1 MSVRA
6 LLDTSALLP
15 LLVKSHPHHEAARAY
30 RQSLVARQGQMLVA
44 AHGLA
49 ETYSGLTR
57 LPGRLAPTDAARII
71 DLLLEQVEVVALSGE
86 EYAQVVRRVAGLGL
100 VSGAIYDLI
109 HVRSA
114 EVGRADELVTFNG
127 RDFRRME
134 PQGGCRLV
142 VLTAV

>member
-30 RQSLVARQGQMLVA
+30 RQSLVTRQGRMLVA

-57 LPGRLAPTDAARII
+57 LPGSLAPDDAARII
-71 DLLLEQVEVVALSGE
+71 ELLLEKVEVVALSEGD
-86 EYAQVVRRVAGLGL
+86 YARVVRRAAELGL
-100 VSGAIYDLI
+100 VSGAVYDLL

-114 EVGRADELVTFNG
+114 EVAGADELVAFNG

-134 PQGGCRLV
+134 PQGACRLV
-142 VLTAV
+142 VLEQA